1 MEPRRRSE
9 REHFGKTQA
18 RPRVFV
24 VDDDKATAA
33 SLALILCLEGFEA
46 TYFTGRRSPE
56 LCQSQTPQLLIS
68 SAGGTQDDS
77 GIELATRLRESCP
90 IAKCCCTQTR
100 YDARSVD
107 AARTAGHQFDTL
119 ASLSSRQWCPRRSN
133 LSPGAHDNVAPGHIC
148 GAALATWAFAGDT
161 PRILFWG
168 RILPVKRESPWP
180 VKSIP
185 HAC

>member
-1 MEPRRRSE
+1 ME
-9 REHFGKTQA
+9 KTQA

-46 TYFTGRRSPE
+46 TYFTEPGEALSSAS
-56 LCQSQTPQLLIS
+56 SQTPQLLIS

-90 IAKCCCTQTR
+90 DCKVLLYSDKVPTPGL
-100 YDARSVD
+100 VD

-119 ASLSSRQWCPRRSN
+119 AKPVLSAMVPQTFQSFARR
-133 LSPGAHDNVAPGHIC
+133 A
-148 GAALATWAFAGDT
+148 
-161 PRILFWG
+161 
-168 RILPVKRESPWP
+168 
-180 VKSIP
+180 
-185 HAC
+185 